1 MRENVSEQVGVRR
14 RARMTVLAVFLL
26 AANAVV
32 GAEVRQPSDAER
44 AAVSVIADYLT
55 RGPQAVIDQ
64 LASTS
69 PLRKLP
75 PADALAEVEARMGP
89 PAGSRWELQTVVPAL
104 KDKCAAFTVAFP
116 SGIDDNVFLDLTSE
130 GNNVRIENVRT
141 LADPANVAPLFAA
154 PAAHATTPAPD
165 DQSRDG
171 LTAATRGVVGSAVL
185 VLFGIYLMFR
195 APIAGRIVLAAGLLT
210 GCAAFAVAIWSA
222 NLLTA
227 DTAPPAP
234 GKAPQKRGLASL
246 VGLRRAIA
254 AGGGEALPW
263 APSTGEA
270 ANVAA
275 LWKAQGDFVQM
286 RLDDV
291 KKTLDKYPHPSNVP
305 MVELLRARLAL
316 VQNDPDQAVIAYQN
330 AINMGPG
337 RDGLWIEAAGAFFN
351 GGDDD
356 LGTAMLHRAGDSGTR
371 NAVVYYSQAVEA
383 LSKEQLENSEAQFKK
398 AWTLLPAERRQ
409 LVGTGLLSM
418 ILRQKEGA
426 LVSLSTPGEATFA
439 DAGVSTRPIV
449 LPPTAIA
456 RVSGQLFEVQAG
468 DATLLVPGGAAM
480 APTNVTVVDAGAWE
494 RIGEEQALAKLP
506 DLMRDAA
513 QPGAYMQ
520 PVLRGRIA
528 KAAQS
533 LYNRNRWTDLAALT
547 AGVNPKWQFIDA
559 GLVLLRAE
567 SLRRL
572 ARETEGKQLVVALA
586 RNSIVERR
594 KDPMAFEALGEA
606 LASYDEFDAAL
617 AMFSKANALQ
627 TAHPVDA
634 VRIEQVVMN
643 RTLAKNYSV
652 YDSPHFHVHY
662 PAAEVSINAIAV
674 AQILEAELRRLQQW
688 VPVDNFKP
696 VVVNIVPWGEFRAIY
711 AGGGDILGF
720 YDRAITVPLADIQQ
734 LEPAVTAIVTHELC
748 HAMIAQATH
757 DQAPHWFH
765 EGLAQRVEM
774 VEYSSNAFNT
784 YDDSKLF
791 AISVLDPVL
800 THAQDPGMIAD
811 AYIVSQTFI
820 RYLQSVYGDR
830 GIKQL
835 LASFAAGATTDE
847 ALQSLTGTP
856 TATVDANFRQWGRSE
871 RRVFQNP
878 PPILYELSG
887 QQLMKKVINEAP
899 RRLQGGTFRNG
910 RGH

>member
-1 MRENVSEQVGVRR
+1 MRENVSAQVGMRPC
-14 RARMTVLAVFLL
+14 ARIALL
-26 AANAVV
+26 AACLLAPAAVA
-32 GAEVRQPSDAER
+32 GAEVRQPSEAER
-44 AAVSVIADYLT
+44 AAVSVIAGFLA
-55 RGPQAVIDQ
+55 RGPQAVVDR
-64 LASTS
+64 LASNS
-69 PLRKLP
+69 PLRKLR
-75 PADALAEVEARMGP
+75 PADALADIEARMGP

-104 KDKCAAFTVAFP
+104 KDKCAAFSVAFP
-116 SGIDDNVFLDLTSE
+116 SGVDDNVFLDLTSE
-130 GNNVRIENVRT
+130 GGNVRIVNVRT
-141 LADPANVAPLFAA
+141 LAEPANIAPLFAPRSDSA
-154 PAAHATTPAPD
+154 PVPTPD
-165 DQSRDG
+165 DQSRNG
-171 LTAATRGVVGSAVL
+171 LTAASRGMIGSAVL
-185 VLFGIYLMFR
+185 VLFGIYLLFR
-195 APIAGRIVLAAGLLT
+195 ARIAGRIVLAAGLLT
-210 GCAAFAVAIWSA
+210 GCAAFVVAIWSA
-222 NLLTA
+222 NLLTT
-227 DTAPPAP
+227 DTAPASGKPA
-234 GKAPQKRGLASL
+234 QNRGLATL
-246 VGLRRAIA
+246 VALRRTIA
-254 AGGGEALPW
+254 AGGGGALPW
-263 APSTGEA
+263 TPSIGEA

-316 VQNDPDQAVIAYQN
+316 VQNEPDHAVVAYQN
-330 AINMGPG
+330 AINLGPG
-337 RDGLWIEAAGAFFN
+337 RDGLLIEAAAALFN

-356 LGTAMLHRAGDSGTR
+356 LGAAMLRRAADSGTR
-371 NAVVYYSQAVEA
+371 NALVYYSQAVEA
-383 LSKEQLENSEAQFKK
+383 LAKNQPDNSEAQFKK
-398 AWTLLPAERRQ
+398 AWTLQPAERRQ

-439 DAGVSTRPIV
+439 DAGVSTRSIL

-456 RVSGQLFEVQAG
+456 RVSGALLEIEVG

-480 APTNVTVVDAGAWE
+480 APMNVTVVDAGAWE
-494 RIGEEQALAKLP
+494 RIGEDQALARLP
-506 DLMRDAA
+506 ELMRDAA

-520 PVLRGRIA
+520 PVLRGRIT

-533 LYNRNRWTDLAALT
+533 LYTRNRWTELAALT
-547 AGVNPKWQFIDA
+547 AGVDPKWQFIDA

-572 ARETEGKQLVVALA
+572 AREPEGKQIVVALA
-586 RNSIVERR
+586 RSSIVERR
-594 KDPMAFEALGEA
+594 KDPMTFEALGEA

-617 AMFSKANALQ
+617 VMFSKANALQ

-634 VRIEQVVMN
+634 IRLEQVSMN
-643 RTLAKNYSV
+643 RTLAKTYSI
-652 YDSPHFHVHY
+652 YDSPHFRVHY
-662 PAAEVSINAIAV
+662 PPAAVAINAIAV

-688 VPVDNFKP
+688 VPVENFKP
-696 VVVNIVPWGEFRAIY
+696 VVVNIVPWSEFRTIY

-820 RYLQSVYGDR
+820 RYIESVYGDR

-835 LASFAAGATTDE
+835 LASFAAGATTDD

-856 TATVDANFRQWGRSE
+856 TATVDANFRNWGRSE

-887 QQLMKKVINEAP
+887 QQLMKVIEETP
-899 RRLQGGTFRNG
+899 RRLQGGTLRNG